1 MLEEMRKTISLAQL
15 AKHAERI
22 ADDIEASG
30 TIYCVKRRG
39 KSGLMLLDAE
49 AYEGWLVAIELMKQ
63 PSWREEWATARG
75 AAARGEGRNLEA
87 VAKELD
93 LDRPARL
100 DRRKA
105 ASGATTTRRAKG
117 ARSPSRA
124 RKRTA

>member
-1 MLEEMRKTISLAQL
+1 MLKEMRKTISLAQL

-49 AYEGWLVAIELMKQ
+49 AYEGCLVAIELMKQ
-63 PSWREEWATARG
+63 PNWREEWATARG

>member
-105 ASGATTTRRAKG
+105 ASRATTTRRAKG

-124 RKRTA
+124 RRRTA